1 MLQNAPVIAF
11 LATKDAE
18 KATVFYRDV
27 LGLKL
32 LADEAYAL
40 VFDAGSTMLRIQK
53 VEEVTAVAYTSLG
66 WQVSDIAAS
75 VKELDGAGVRFEQ
88 FPGIDQDDAGIM
100 TFPDGAKVAWFRDP
114 DGNLLSLTQH
124 P

>member
-1 MLQNAPVIAF
+1 MLESTPIIAF
-11 LATKDAE
+11 AATKDAE
-18 KATVFYRDV
+18 KATEFYRDV

-32 LADEAYAL
+32 IADEAYAL
-40 VFDAGSTMLRIQK
+40 VFDAGGTMLRIQK
-53 VEEVTAVAYTSLG
+53 VAEVTALAYTSLG
-66 WQVSDIAAS
+66 WQVPDIAAS
-75 VKELDGAGVRFEQ
+75 VKELDEAGVRFER